1 MEALSDP
8 RFGEIYARARQIR
21 SELAVDDLERIK
33 RRVLDGT
40 LDPDRARVAADLIKW
55 PASKLIPHKYGDRI
69 HEMRRAGREPVTV
82 WVLPSTANDMR
93 ALWKE
98 VGAFDGK
105 LPLGVAGVLMKEG
118 STGGKDYVFEY
129 FDTKRDEANAREL
142 KDPIFSFRD
151 NPLAGT
157 H

>member
-1 MEALSDP
+1 MTDPLRKYASIEAS
-8 RFGEIYARARQIR
+8 RGREWYIQIR
-21 SELAVDDLERIK
+21 
-33 RRVLDGT
+33 
-40 LDPDRARVAADLIKW
+40 VAIN
-55 PASKLIPHKYGDRI
+55 
-69 HEMRRAGREPVTV
+69 EMRRAGREPVAV

-105 LPLGVAGVLMKEG
+105 LPLGVAGVQMKEG
-118 STGGKDYVFEY
+118 PTGGKDYVFEY